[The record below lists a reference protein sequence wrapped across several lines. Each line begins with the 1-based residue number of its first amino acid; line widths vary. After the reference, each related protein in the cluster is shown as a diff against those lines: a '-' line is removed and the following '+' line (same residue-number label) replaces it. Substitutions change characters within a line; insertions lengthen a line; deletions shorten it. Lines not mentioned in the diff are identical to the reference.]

1 MADFSAGC
9 RLYRQMIQRT
19 PGKKKDMAAVRKLF
33 SCVIVVAWLASYI
46 VPATAQFEIS
56 PDHFQDRPDVS
67 PKQTRRAA
75 AQRQEQDLMLAQR
88 ELNTCENLL
97 ADQDA
102 AVEQAREMAAGA
114 GAMGDAAAP
123 FTDSYIT
130 EVEKRQ
136 ALVRQLAQRIARA
149 KAFIEGTQPAVVMA
163 AKAAGNR

>member
-1 MADFSAGC
+1 
-9 RLYRQMIQRT
+9 MIQRT

-123 FTDSYIT
+123 FTDGYIT
-130 EVEKRQ
+130 ELSKRR
-136 ALVRQLAQRIARA
+136 ALARQLAPRIARA
-149 KAFIEGTQPAVVMA
+149 KAIIEGTEPAAVV
-163 AKAAGNR
+163 AKAAGSR